1 MIDISKNYEKHKF
14 KRKNRN
20 NEKNKINEKI
30 KYRIFVS
37 LFEKNKIEILDSIL
51 LFLLFN
57 FLQNESINNF
67 DLLKSVLSEYSLF
80 VLRTTSNACY
90 SKIINSM
97 PLLCKLNLKKTMNFF
112 IHNL

>member
-1 MIDISKNYEKHKF
+1 MKKSFHTFIRYQQSPDAEIILYSTYVLTEIIMNIDPILLVE
-14 KRKNRN
+14 
-20 NEKNKINEKI
+20 
-30 KYRIFVS
+30 
-37 LFEKNKIEILDSIL
+37 EILDSI

>member
-51 LFLLFN
+51 LFN
-57 FLQNESINNF
+57 FLKNESINNF

-112 IHNL
+112 IHNLQ